1 MKCKVHI
8 KHFYYRLKNDV
19 TLRERS
25 EVAFIGAFHLW
36 AELAIFIMA
45 YAFYFKSLLTN
56 KPQLLRLGCVEDFSQ
71 KWIKWG
77 FLGGSVVKNLPADT
91 RDTNLTPDMG
101 RSYMPHGD

>member
-45 YAFYFKSLLTN
+45 YAFYFKSTD
-56 KPQLLRLGCVEDFSQ
+56 R
-71 KWIKWG
+71 
-77 FLGGSVVKNLPADT
+77 
-91 RDTNLTPDMG
+91 
-101 RSYMPHGD
+101 